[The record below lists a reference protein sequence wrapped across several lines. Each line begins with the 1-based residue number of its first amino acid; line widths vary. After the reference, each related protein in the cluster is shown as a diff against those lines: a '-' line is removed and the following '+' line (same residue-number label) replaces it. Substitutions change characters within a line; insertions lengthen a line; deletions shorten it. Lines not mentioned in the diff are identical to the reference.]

1 MRLFNFI
8 ILFFLLSAFAVGIA
22 LENNGGDKFLIDSAI
37 NNASLAIENI
47 TLTNSQNYT
56 NIPNA
61 DGFFLVIEKYIKFIG
76 SLAFETMR
84 AGIHF
89 GYDNPHYFSPEFIIL
104 IMKIMVF
111 ALIVSLLI
119 KPIGYL
125 IIFLVMFIMMI
136 VDKVKKRK
144 KKKVK
149 DGKK

>member
-8 ILFFLLSAFAVGIA
+8 IIFFLLSAFTIGIG
-22 LENNGGDKFLIDSAI
+22 LQNHGGDKFLIDSAI
-37 NNASLAIENI
+37 NNASLTIENI
-47 TLTNSQNYT
+47 TLESNS

-119 KPIGYL
+119 KPIGYI
-125 IIFLVMFIMMI
+125 IIFLIMFVMMI
-136 VDKVKKRK
+136 VDKVKKRRK
-144 KKKVK
+144 KK
-149 DGKK
+149 G